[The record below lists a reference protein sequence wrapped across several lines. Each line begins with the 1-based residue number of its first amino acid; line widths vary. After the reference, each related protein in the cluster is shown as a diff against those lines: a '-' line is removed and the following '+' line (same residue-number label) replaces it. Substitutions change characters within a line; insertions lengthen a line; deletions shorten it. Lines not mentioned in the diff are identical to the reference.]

1 MEFFLKFLIE
11 KCRVPKTLVQ
21 KWITWNF
28 ARKLAAVDKRMA
40 LTPPIRGLTE
50 AECGLLSIRML
61 QELCCRQGIRLGD
74 DELPELAG
82 LPQGDEL
89 IDKIS
94 SEQAAQLLRNEVD
107 RIRSSEV
114 AW

>member
-28 ARKLAAVDKRMA
+28 ARKLAGLDKRRA
-40 LTPPIRGLTE
+40 AAPAIRGLTE
-50 AECGLLSIRML
+50 TECELLLIRML
-61 QELCCRQGIRLGD
+61 QELCCRQGIRLDD

-82 LPQGDEL
+82 LPQVDEL
-89 IDKIS
+89 LDKVTNQ
-94 SEQAAQLLRNEVD
+94 QAAQLLRNEVN

>member
-1 MEFFLKFLIE
+1 MEFFLKFLLE

-28 ARKLAAVDKRMA
+28 ARKLAAIDKRIA
-40 LTPPIRGLTE
+40 SAPLIRGLTE

-61 QELCCRQGIRLGD
+61 QELCCRQGIRLDD

-82 LPQGDEL
+82 LPQVDEL
-89 IDKIS
+89 LDKITNQ
-94 SEQAAQLLRNEVD
+94 QAAQLLRNEVD
-107 RIRSSEV
+107 RIRSPEV
-114 AW
+114 AS